1 MWLQDTLCTAGLQT
15 TAASR
20 VLEGY
25 TPSHDATS
33 VARLKAAGGIIVGK
47 CNCDAFAMGSTS
59 ESSAYKVSCCLSRP
73 PLLQVLQM
81 SWQVSWIAH
90 HRR

>member
-59 ESSAYKVSCCLSRP
+59 ESSAYKVFSR
-73 PLLQVLQM
+73 LV
-81 SWQVSWIAH
+81 
-90 HRR
+90 